1 MLVCQDSESFVSS
14 IPGKYEKK
22 FLSWRVVGLGFER
35 VWRKCRWE
43 LVGFSCIKVLLR
55 GKRREALLTA
65 IVERCGMP

>member
-1 MLVCQDSESFVSS
+1 MSFVSS

-35 VWRKCRWE
+35 VWRKCRWV
-43 LVGFSCIKVLLR
+43 LVGFSCIKVLR
-55 GKRREALLTA
+55 GKRREALLAA